1 MRLEKRILI
10 VDDDDAIRALLQT
23 ILRRRGY
30 AIDVARNGAEAIEKL
45 VAVRYS
51 LTILDLM
58 MPRMSGY
65 DVLEQL
71 NEMLPEQRPL
81 VMVLT
86 AGLVLRPIDM
96 SFVVATLHK
105 PFDVNLILDAVNGC
119 LNAVPPQPQPDV
131 VPESA
136 FPPPD
141 KTN

>member
-10 VDDDDAIRALLQT
+10 VDDDDAIRALLHT

-30 AIDVARNGAEAIEKL
+30 ATDVARNGAEAIEKL
-45 VAVRYS
+45 VEVRYS
-51 LTILDLM
+51 LAILDLM

-65 DVLEQL
+65 DVLARLQ
-71 NEMLPEQRPL
+71 EMLPEQRPL

-96 SFVVATLHK
+96 SFVIATIHK

-119 LNAVPPQPQPDV
+119 LDAVPPQPQPEAG
-131 VPESA
+131 PETVL
-136 FPPPD
+136 PPSE
-141 KTN
+141 KAN